1 MRYSR
6 RSIGYCWSI
15 IHNNRAAKSA
25 VPVTNCRFNWK
36 TGRDNPFVTFWTRL
50 VLPKRRGLISIRWFS
65 LASISLTFSCSATLS
80 VKVFT
85 VYNCTEFKW
94 IIHIATFFNA
104 TFFANIRNIFEF
116 ILKDWLKW
124 RNTYLSV
131 FLLLIPFFIQ
141 SLSWLKHFSLAAIIT
156 WYCKK
161 WRIWNHCICSYNCIY
176 L

>member
-1 MRYSR
+1 MQISYKDMIGIKLNMLKWNFYAIRHGLVEMVGIKWKWVMRYSR

-65 LASISLTFSCSATLS
+65 LASISLTLPYSATLS
-80 VKVFT
+80 VKYSPSTMVLNLNGLFILR
-85 VYNCTEFKW
+85 F
-94 IIHIATFFNA
+94 FFNA

-124 RNTYLSV
+124 RNTL
-131 FLLLIPFFIQ
+131 
-141 SLSWLKHFSLAAIIT
+141 
-156 WYCKK
+156 
-161 WRIWNHCICSYNCIY
+161 
-176 L
+176 